1 MIIPNHWK
9 IYRLVIIGGMIV
21 CFLWFFYWMIP
32 TSGFFRLSVFGDPF
46 VKNGASIVFLKKEKT

>member
-9 IYRLVIIGGMIV
+9 TYRLVIIGGMIV